1 MKDIIPYSRQEIT
14 ENDIKSVSDVL
25 RSDLLTQGPR
35 LIQFEKLL
43 CELLKVKYAI
53 ASSSGTA
60 ALHLAYAGSGARKGS
75 LSIVPAITF
84 SATAN
89 AMLYCGGDIQFCDV
103 DPKTGLICPE
113 SLQSTIRNQNQNNS
127 KAQRF
132 IAPVSL
138 SGATPPLDICSEIAK
153 RFDYKLIEDASHSII
168 SYSVNSS
175 GDKIFSASCK
185 YTESACLSFH
195 PVKQLCCGEGGAV
208 LTNSKNLADK
218 ITRMRSHGMTRPNS
232 PSHPTPWYYEQIE
245 LGWNYRL
252 NEMQAA
258 LGCSQIKRIRAGLKR
273 RKELAKR
280 YNMALKKKPFREN
293 LCLPLHDE
301 GHSLHLYVIHLN
313 SSKLRDEFHKFLKS
327 KGIMTQVHYI
337 PLYRHP
343 FFKRILGDVKL
354 PGAEEYYKGCLS
366 IPLFP
371 SMSNCDQ
378 DRVIE
383 EMASF
388 FS

>member
-14 ENDIKSVSDVL
+14 QSDIKSVSDVL
-25 RSDLLTQGPR
+25 SSDLLTQGPR

-43 CELLKVKYAI
+43 CELINVKYAI
-53 ASSSGTA
+53 ACSSGTA
-60 ALHLAYAGSGARKGS
+60 ALHLAYAGSGARQGS
-75 LSIVPAITF
+75 LSIVPAVTF

-89 AMLYCGGDIQFCDV
+89 AMLYCGGDIHFCDV
-103 DPKTGLICPE
+103 DPKNGLICPA
-113 SLQSTIRNQNQNNS
+113 SLQSTIRNQKQNNS

-138 SGATPPLDICSEIAK
+138 SGATAPLDHCSEIAK
-153 RFDYKLIEDASHSII
+153 RFGYKLIEDASHSIV
-168 SYSVNSS
+168 SYGVNTS
-175 GDKIFSASCK
+175 GNKIFSASCK

-218 ITRMRSHGMTRPNS
+218 ITRMRSHGMIRPNP
-232 PSHPTPWYYEQIE
+232 PSHSTPWYYEQIE

-258 LGCSQIKRIRAGLKR
+258 LGCAQIRRIRTGVKR

-280 YNMALKKKPFREN
+280 YNVALKQKPFKGN
-293 LCLPLHDE
+293 LSLPLHDD
-301 GHSLHLYVIHLN
+301 GHSLHLYVIHLS
-313 SSKLRDEFHKFLKS
+313 SSKLRDELHKFLKS

-337 PLYRHP
+337 PLYKHP
-343 FFKRILGDVKL
+343 FFKRIVGDIKL

-371 SMSNCDQ
+371 SMSHSDQ

-383 EMASF
+383 TMTSF